1 MEALVGSGSKLIG
14 MSDFLDEFSSLAN
27 GLFVFLMVFFSGC
40 FTGE

>member
-27 GLFVFLMVFFSGC
+27 GLFVFFNGVFQWLFYR
-40 FTGE
+40 